1 MRPTPAAVLKR
12 WETHMSKLQNELRDF
27 RKMWHFVS
35 VVDAF
40 LVSVAVTLNVMHAP
54 GGIVAHS
61 IGGSAP
67 VFMFVCVYLIARVP
81 ATSRWLSFGRILP
94 TVAVAGI
101 CFAISWQ
108 QQVNFMLSVGYTGWT
123 VFAYPVMI
131 DGVMLVSTLS
141 LVEVTRKV
149 RSLRSA
155 LADLTEAPAAPVRPV
170 SPAETAAEQA
180 GREYRESLARA
191 RADAATGT
199 LIRKPFELAPA
210 AEAA

>member
-1 MRPTPAAVLKR
+1 MT
-12 WETHMSKLQNELRDF
+12 KLQNELREF
-27 RKMWHFVS
+27 RKMWHFVT

-67 VFMFVCVYLIARVP
+67 VFMFVCVYLIARIP
-81 ATSRWLSFGRILP
+81 ATSAWLSFGRILP
-94 TVAVAGI
+94 SVVVAGI

-123 VFAYPVMI
+123 VLAYPIMI

-149 RSLRSA
+149 RSIRA
-155 LADLTEAPAAPVRPV
+155 QIADLADGAAPVARPV
-170 SPAETAAEQA
+170 TPAETAAEQA

-191 RADAATGT
+191 REEAAAAPVLT
-199 LIRKPFELAPA
+199 RKPFELLTPA
-210 AEAA
+210 VDAA

>member
-1 MRPTPAAVLKR
+1 
-12 WETHMSKLQNELRDF
+12 MSKIQAELREF
-27 RKMWHFVS
+27 RQMWWFVT
-35 VVDAF
+35 VVTAA
-40 LVSVAVTLNVMHAP
+40 LVGAAVTLNVMHAP
-54 GGIVAHS
+54 GGVVAHS

-67 VFMFVCVYLIARVP
+67 VFMFICVHLIARVP
-81 ATSRWLSFGRILP
+81 ATSWWLSAGRITP
-94 TVAVAGI
+94 SVVVAGI

-108 QQVNFMLSVGYTGWT
+108 QQVNFMLSVGYAGWT

-131 DGVMLVSTLS
+131 DGVMLVATLS

-149 RSLRSA
+149 RSLRAA
-155 LADLTEAPAAPVRPV
+155 LADLTDAPAAAVRAV

-191 RADAATGT
+191 RETAAEGM
-199 LIRKPFELAPA
+199 LSRKPFELAPV

>member
-1 MRPTPAAVLKR
+1 MT
-12 WETHMSKLQNELRDF
+12 KLQNELREF
-27 RKMWHFVS
+27 RKMWHFVT

-67 VFMFVCVYLIARVP
+67 VFMFVCVYLIARIP
-81 ATSRWLSFGRILP
+81 ATSAWLSFGRILP
-94 TVAVAGI
+94 SVVVAGI

-123 VFAYPVMI
+123 VLAYPIMI

-149 RSLRSA
+149 RFIRA
-155 LADLTEAPAAPVRPV
+155 QIADLADGTAAAVRPV
-170 SPAETAAEQA
+170 TARDLADEQKA
-180 GREYRESLARA
+180 MEYREATERA
-191 RADAATGT
+191 RAEAAQGPV
-199 LIRKPFELAPA
+199 LIRKPFELTQAT
-210 AEAA
+210 EAA